1 MELDEMTIS
10 KSNFKILFRIQ
21 NFKNLFDKE
30 FVWIRLFFIPE
41 KVLSD
46 LRQYAEKSYANS
58 ENKGL

>member
-30 FVWIRLFFIPE
+30 FVWTRLFFIPE
-41 KVLSD
+41 KVL
-46 LRQYAEKSYANS
+46 
-58 ENKGL
+58 